1 MGKKSSGN
9 SYTSKGERPNV
20 SKNTR
25 KAMRRDYIENRKLE
39 RLNNQIAAWKA
50 GKNVVLTVPNKGG
63 DAKKMPFVRVNARE
77 FWGNPNSSYMMKT
90 TAE

>member
-20 SKNTR
+20 SKSIR

-50 GKNVVLTVPNKGG
+50 GKNVMLTVPNKGS

>member
-20 SKNTR
+20 LKNTR

-50 GKNVVLTVPNKGG
+50 GKNVMLTVPNTGA
-63 DAKKMPFVRVNARE
+63 DVKKAPFVRVNARE
-77 FWGNPNSSYMMKT
+77 VWGNPTNGYMMKQAT
-90 TAE
+90 E

>member
-25 KAMRRDYIENRKLE
+25 KAMRRDYIENRKIE

-50 GKNVVLTVPNKGG
+50 GKNVMLTVPNKGS

>member
-20 SKNTR
+20 S
-25 KAMRRDYIENRKLE
+25 M
-39 RLNNQIAAWKA
+39 NNQIAAWKA
-50 GKNVVLTVPNKGG
+50 GKNVMLTVPNKGG